1 MTSCGASPGGET
13 GALDLSALPSENLEE
28 ILFDLLVVKYP
39 GIEQEDV
46 ARFLEAMQ
54 SGDVEQVSR
63 VEADLAVK
71 SAQWKLAALD
81 LQE

>member
-1 MTSCGASPGGET
+1 MTGCEGPPKRET

-46 ARFLEAMQ
+46 ARFLEAIE
-54 SGDVEQVSR
+54 SGNGEQVSR

-81 LQE
+81 LQQ